1 MSLLIH
7 GQTST
12 ATTMVFGTS
21 SSVLYFVMDVIII
34 LLQRVLSIQIVHV
47 MAWDQFGDRSLPE
60 PILIINVASRN
71 KPQRCLH
78 QNTVIT
84 NLKMHFKMSSAKYW
98 PLYKSP
104 NVQKMAIT
112 FDIVMVYFVSMET
125 KYLIEARIS
134 FDNGLI
140 TKSHYLNQL

>member
-12 ATTMVFGTS
+12 ATPMVFGTS
-21 SSVLYFVMDVIII
+21 SSVPYFVMDVIMI
-34 LLQRVLSIQIVHV
+34 LLQRVLSIQIVQV
-47 MAWDQFGDRSLPE
+47 MAWDQFRDRSLPE
-60 PILIINVASRN
+60 PILIINFASRN

-98 PLYKSP
+98 PLCKSP

-112 FDIVMVYFVSMET
+112 FYIVMVYFVSMGT